1 LEDDYIKIKDEYGLT
16 DLTSLSSLNQLV
28 TCLWLNMCVII
39 IAVKDVI
46 KIAAGDTRLNDRVLE
61 SDHFDVDEVV
71 GLLLLS
77 WTTA

>member
-28 TCLWLNMCVII
+28 TCLWLNMCVVV
-39 IAVKDVI
+39 IAIKDVI
-46 KIAAGDTRLNDRVLE
+46 KIVAGETCVNDRVLE
-61 SDHFDVDEVV
+61 SDHFDVDDEVV

-77 WTTA
+77 